1 MSQQVTQLCNSKTWI
16 EMVKVS
22 KDGVLSLFI
31 LAHLKLRIRD
41 IPQRTRV
48 LTALSWAA
56 PPLWPTR
63 YHSCKGHM
71 RSPSRVKEQGAVGIF
86 SAVPSPLPQPGALD
100 PPPSPSLPVRISSL
114 YCPGLSGSHPFL
126 RASINRGSGSMHC
139 NSGKCHLAVGRL
151 RPPGRH
157 TQDVAAPFSPVVF
170 RSPFVHI

>member
-1 MSQQVTQLCNSKTWI
+1 M
-16 EMVKVS
+16 
-22 KDGVLSLFI
+22 
-31 LAHLKLRIRD
+31 RIRD
-41 IPQRTRV
+41 IPQWTRV

-71 RSPSRVKEQGAVGIF
+71 RSPSRVKEQGAVVDFLCGAI
-86 SAVPSPLPQPGALD
+86 PSTSDRGPGS
-100 PPPSPSLPVRISSL
+100 PPPSPSLPIRISGL
-114 YCPGLSGSHPFL
+114 YCPGLSGSHPGFPKPQAILFL